1 MSAEPKT
8 RKDLFIEAIEA
19 IQKVGKFEP
28 PLETTGTLRT
38 LKKRIQPLISDD
50 LARDDELP
58 GEVWRFLEK
67 EYDFNRKELPTT
79 EERAAA
85 REEAVQEAEESVDG
99 DDGEVGE
106 GMTEEEKTEAGKKTP
121 DLKKPPA
128 DDGKK
133 GKGKG
138 KGKAE
143 VKETPSGEGK
153 VKRLSRVESVVVALR
168 KHSPPTFTELVD
180 LADGYY
186 ADAGGNANTKE
197 SRWYSNLVVSSFV
210 AAGYV
215 TKKGDD
221 LEVALP

>member
-1 MSAEPKT
+1 MSETPKT

-38 LKKRIQPLISDD
+38 LKKRIQPLVSDD

-79 EERAAA
+79 GERAAA
-85 REEAVQEAEESVDG
+85 REEAATEAEEAVEGDG
-99 DDGEVGE
+99 GKVGKGMNEEQKGE
-106 GMTEEEKTEAGKKTP
+106 AQKKTP
-121 DLKKPPA
+121 DLKKTPAKDGETPPA
-128 DDGKK
+128 SPK
-133 GKGKG
+133 
-138 KGKAE
+138 
-143 VKETPSGEGK
+143 VHLTPTEGDR

-168 KHSPPTFTELVD
+168 KQAPSTFTELVD

-221 LEVALP
+221 LEVSLP